1 LTYLNPQAI
10 RGDGDKMVKFAAVGA
25 LQQLATPGSC
35 LVLARTSA
43 LLCCAHELVAQCT
56 ASTTAAA
63 NSSSAHA
70 AAASTTSNLA
80 GVSQGGKKR
89 DAVAAE
95 IARFRRRILALV
107 YSLVVR
113 GHEGDV
119 HALVF
124 GNESAD
130 LGLMDKFG
138 ADLGGGTHCS
148 RVSTNR

>member
-1 LTYLNPQAI
+1 
-10 RGDGDKMVKFAAVGA
+10 MVKFAAVGA
-25 LQQLATPGSC
+25 LHQLATPGSC
-35 LVLARTSA
+35 LMLARTSA

-70 AAASTTSNLA
+70 AASTASNLA
-80 GVSQGGKKR
+80 GVSQAGKKR
-89 DAVAAE
+89 DAVAAG
-95 IARFRRRILALV
+95 IAQFRRRILALV

-119 HALVF
+119 NALVF